1 MHTSTNTAPS
11 LVSSGNTISL
21 TTPYQSTPSDVR
33 AYLVKMEWT
42 PMSSSGGDVWY
53 RPQQSGY
60 FTWEQAVAYTLVKPW
75 LV

>member
-1 MHTSTNTAPS
+1 MHTSTNIAPS

-21 TTPYQSTPSDVR
+21 STPYQSTPHDIR
-33 AYLVKMEWT
+33 EYLTKMEWT
-42 PMSSSGGDVWY
+42 QMSSNGGDIWY
-53 RPQQSGY
+53 RQNQAGY